1 MIDIKKINSLDKSD
15 FLSIFGNVF
24 EKSKWIS
31 EKAFD
36 LKPFESLESFISKI
50 LGIYENSDNK
60 TILEILNLHPELA
73 IEKKLTA
80 NSEAEQIKANLK
92 ECTPEEFNEFK
103 RLNNDFKSKFNLP
116 FIYAVRGKTKKD
128 ILNEFISRLKS
139 DNIEQELDKSLIQ
152 VKKIATL
159 RINEIITDEKI

>member
-1 MIDIKKINSLDKSD
+1 MINIKKINSLDKSD

-50 LGIYENSDNK
+50 IGIYENSDNK

-80 NSEAEQIKANLK
+80 NSEAEQSKANLK

-103 RLNNDFKSKFNLP
+103 RLNLSYRKKFNFP
-116 FIYAVRGKTKKD
+116 FIIAVKGKNKIE
-128 ILNEFISRLKS
+128 ILNKFKERINNSLGNEFLEAK
-139 DNIEQELDKSLIQ
+139 NQ
-152 VKKIATL
+152 VKKIATFRL
-159 RINEIITDEKI
+159 EELVK

>member
-1 MIDIKKINSLDKSD
+1 MNDIKKINSLDKSE

-36 LKPFESLESFISKI
+36 KKPFKNLESFVSEII
-50 LGIYENSDNK
+50 GIYENSENK

-73 IEKKLTA
+73 VEKKLTID
-80 NSEAEQIKANLK
+80 SDAEQSKANLK

-103 RLNNDFKSKFNLP
+103 KLNTEYKKKFNFP
-116 FIYAVRGKTKKD
+116 FIIAVKGKNKNE
-128 ILNEFISRLKS
+128 ILNYFRERINNSLDEEFLEAK
-139 DNIEQELDKSLIQ
+139 KQ
-152 VKKIATL
+152 VRKIANFRL
-159 RINEIITDEKI
+159 EEIIK